1 MTTAEL
7 LVRLAGVHSLGFAL
21 FHLAF
26 WRLFGWKREL
36 ASVSAANRA
45 IMQIL
50 NLRVTYMRLG
60 MGVIALAFTSDLVD
74 THLGLVLLCFMT
86 LFWVGRTIEQFVFLR
101 INDWRVHLLTG
112 LFVLGAALHAMP
124 MWLGFMASIS
134 R

>member
-1 MTTAEL
+1 MTPPEL
-7 LVRLAGVHSLGFAL
+7 LVRLAGIHSLGFAT

-36 ASVSAANRA
+36 ARLGTANRA

-50 NLRVTYMRLG
+50 NLRVIYVFLG
-60 MGVIALAFTSDLVD
+60 MGLIALIFAPDLVD
-74 THLGLVLLCFMT
+74 TRLGVVLLGFMAV
-86 LFWVGRTIEQFVFLR
+86 FWVGRTLEQFVFLR

-112 LFVLGAALHAMP
+112 LFVLGAALHAVP
-124 MWLGFMASIS
+124 MWLGFMRAIS